1 LPHQLPLCSLEY
13 EFLCADCDNGVP
25 ATKGASFCV
34 GSWGEINYDLC
45 KATEHETHGEVNR
58 CECLEGFEGPLCHM
72 RPVEGTASLHLDHAT
87 GSCSTCYEDNPW
99 TTWDINQGP
108 EGTTQ
113 PCASMGKLFFENGS
127 ETFSREFGLHLNSTH
142 FSVFVSNNDDNN
154 LCVAG
159 DGTQE
164 LYSVRRDN
172 TDERIYVDL
181 AVYLDNNINSQAL
194 VVKPEQVNCPS
205 KIEVDHDV
213 CRSELREVYSTPDM
227 KSMLQQVWLLLHLK
241 ITPNEGGGG
250 DVESPWVAV
259 ETEPTNDQTLVV
271 ASESLVVSS
280 LTTEEEDTSVSSSS
294 TTTTED
300 ENATS
305 FVLSNET
312 ESTQPN
318 ATTTQTQEE
327 TNLFDDMPSVTE
339 NVTVDET
346 VDSPPPLNTDA
357 TPPNQTQA
365 KEDEDS
371 TLDNNW
377 NTEVEESNIDTLH
390 SSTGSAASEEYV
402 FAVVP
407 KATENP
413 FFFDVRDGCEA
424 RAAALS
430 RQSVRGSV
438 SVKCLYIGSAD
449 VDKEEQ
455 ARVIRELVSNK
466 SVDGISISVIE
477 EGIANEVIADV
488 VAANIPCIT
497 FDSDAPQSKRAAY
510 VGTDNIALGEELAML
525 LLTRFQR
532 SGKYAIVS
540 DSNPNLSLRE
550 GGIRTVLNQ
559 RGWDEV
565 QGSPLIVGQAAMEA
579 AGSGPIAS
587 MHNLMTKQPDI
598 DAMIITLG
606 LPMVTGE
613 PGDWESFVQQYPD
626 LLILSADSMPKQIDL
641 LNRGFVNGLVGQ
653 QPYDMGSKSIDT
665 LLAITKE
672 KEVEDFIATNLVVM
686 GSVGPLNPYTQLEM
700 SSATTIGFGS
710 LLLFMLMAVS
720 TLLLFE
726 FM

>member
-1 LPHQLPLCSLEY
+1 M
-13 EFLCADCDNGVP
+13 
-25 ATKGASFCV
+25 

-108 EGTTQ
+108 EGTDS
-113 PCASMGKLFFENGS
+113 PCASMGKLYFDNGS

-142 FSVFVSNNDDNN
+142 FSVFVSNNGDNN

-159 DGTQE
+159 DSTQE

-213 CRSELREVYSTPDM
+213 CRSELREVYSTADM

-259 ETEPTNDQTLVV
+259 DTEPTNDQTLV
-271 ASESLVVSS
+271 ASEALVVSS

-294 TTTTED
+294 TTTED
-300 ENATS
+300 ENITVITLAGNVTS
-305 FVLSNET
+305 FISSNET
-312 ESTQPN
+312 ESAQPN
-318 ATTTQTQEE
+318 ITTTQPLEE
-327 TNLFDDMPSVTE
+327 TNLFDDAMSSVSE
-339 NVTVDET
+339 NTTVDET
-346 VDSPPPLNTDA
+346 VDSPPQSNTDA
-357 TPPNQTQA
+357 TPPTSQA

-371 TLDNNW
+371 TPDNNW
-377 NTEVEESNIDTLH
+377 NTEVEESNIETLH

-413 FFFDVRDGCEA
+413 FFYDVRDGCEA

-532 SGKYAIVS
+532 LGKYAIVS
-540 DSNPNLSLRE
+540 DDNPNLFLRE
-550 GGIRTVLNQ
+550 TGIRTILNK
-559 RGWDEV
+559 RGWGEV
-565 QGSPLIVGQAAMEA
+565 PGSPMIVGQAAKEA
-579 AGSGPIAS
+579 ASSGPIAQ
-587 MHNLMTKQPDI
+587 MHSLMAKQPDI
-598 DAMIITLG
+598 DAIIITMG
-606 LPMVTGE
+606 LPMVSGE

-686 GSVGPLNPYTQLEM
+686 GRKVRVCTSLSYDFVCPINLSVYLDTSYQLSLSLFDFLCNPHVLTYEYVII
-700 SSATTIGFGS
+700 SSLS
-710 LLLFMLMAVS
+710 S
-720 TLLLFE
+720 S
-726 FM
+726 